1 MWTRSKTKD
10 ILVLTVSIFVR
21 ADAQRA
27 AASNR
32 MASTSLIH
40 ETDLVVSINDLDNL
54 FNSDEDDL
62 AVSRDLGSRC
72 NEYLITPRLGWWCIC
87 VCGCESL
94 CFHWHFCARAVS
106 SLKMTCMILT
116 RRPSG
121 VGNMTGIHLEWYYLL
136 TDFLS
141 YQNDHVLK
149 YFSFLSTAWLQATGE
164 WNGREIW
171 WQGTKAVHF
180 GPCVL
185 H

>member
-62 AVSRDLGSRC
+62 AVSRDLCSRC
-72 NEYLITPRLGWWCIC
+72 NEYLITPRLGW
-87 VCGCESL
+87 
-94 CFHWHFCARAVS
+94 
-106 SLKMTCMILT
+106 
-116 RRPSG
+116 
-121 VGNMTGIHLEWYYLL
+121 
-136 TDFLS
+136 
-141 YQNDHVLK
+141 
-149 YFSFLSTAWLQATGE
+149 
-164 WNGREIW
+164 
-171 WQGTKAVHF
+171 
-180 GPCVL
+180 
-185 H
+185 